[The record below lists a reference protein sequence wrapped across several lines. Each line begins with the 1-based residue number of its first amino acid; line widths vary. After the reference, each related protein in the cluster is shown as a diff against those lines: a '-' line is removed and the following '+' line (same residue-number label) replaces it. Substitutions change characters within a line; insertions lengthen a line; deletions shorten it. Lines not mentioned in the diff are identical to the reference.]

1 MILLSRPLFQWFWYF
16 SAGYGKNGRQPPP
29 AEAALPNVMP
39 LYVTKSLGVKM
50 LSAFADTV
58 NAPDS
63 GEITMMTGQTAIGQY
78 VPRTSVETLS

>member
-1 MILLSRPLFQWFWYF
+1 
-16 SAGYGKNGRQPPP
+16 
-29 AEAALPNVMP
+29 
-39 LYVTKSLGVKM
+39 M